1 MITFEIILDTIT
13 PGLTRLSESLD
24 DPTPLMADL
33 AHYMLNETKQNFAQ
47 QRGPDG
53 NVWAPKSP
61 VTIANYNR
69 QGLSGREIL
78 VKEGTLKETPAVAW
92 GPFFAEVFVAPLPYA
107 AMMQFGGT
115 KGQFPNLWGDIPARP
130 YIGFAQE
137 QEDTILEIVTEWLA
151 GIVE

>member
-1 MITFEIILDTIT
+1 
-13 PGLTRLSESLD
+13 
-24 DPTPLMADL
+24 
-33 AHYMLNETKQNFAQ
+33 
-47 QRGPDG
+47 
-53 NVWAPKSP
+53 
-61 VTIANYNR
+61 
-69 QGLSGREIL
+69 LSGREIL
-78 VKEGTLKETPAVAW
+78 VKEGILKETPAVAW
-92 GPFFAEVFVAPLPYA
+92 GSFFVEVFVAPLPYA

>member
-1 MITFEIILDTIT
+1 MTTFEIILDDIT
-13 PGLTRLSESLD
+13 PALTRLSDSLG

-33 AHYMLNETKQNFAQ
+33 AQYMLVQTKQNFRE
-47 QRGPDG
+47 QRGPDRS
-53 NVWAPKSP
+53 VWAAKSP
-61 VTIANYNR
+61 VTLANYNW
-69 QGLSGREIL
+69 QGLSGLEIL
-78 VKEGTLKETPAVAW
+78 VKEGSLKDSPAVAW
-92 GPFFAEVFVAPLPYA
+92 GPNFAEVFVAPLPYA

-137 QEDTILEIVTEWLA
+137 QEDTIFEIVTEWLA